1 MGKYDAQA
9 RYHAAHTTRVA
20 IRFVHSTDKDI
31 LDHLAKKMRAHWA
44 HGYCPFETNDTA
56 AELQARGYIE

>member
-31 LDHLAKKMRAHWA
+31 LDHLEKQPNKA
-44 HGYCPFETNDTA
+44 
-56 AELQARGYIE
+56 GYIKSLIRADIAREQPKD